1 MKKALALTLA
11 AAMAL
16 SLAACGNSS
25 SSAAADSAPAADST
39 AAADSAATGEIED
52 VTLTLWAGEEDQ
64 DLMKELAASFVEEN
78 KDKVNL
84 TVNVGVQ
91 SESNAKDTVLTDP
104 TAAAD
109 LYHFADDQ
117 INELVAAG
125 ALMAIPDEMG
135 AADVA
140 ARNLPGSVDAA
151 TVDGKLYAYPATA
164 DNGYFMFYDKSVF
177 TEEDVQSFDK
187 MMEVA
192 AAAGKKV
199 SMEFTSGWYLY
210 SFFGGAGL
218 NLGLAEDGLNN
229 VCDWNSETGAKV
241 VEAMEAIA
249 ANPGFVSQDDAAFV
263 TGLQNGEVAAGVNGV
278 WNAKV
283 AEEVWGENYAATK
296 LPTYTLDGE
305 QVQMSSY
312 AGFKLLGVNP
322 HSANVGWALLLADY
336 ITNEENQAKRFEVR
350 GQGPSNINAAASDVV
365 AADPAIA
372 ALAAQAEFA
381 VPQRVGAN
389 YWDPASS
396 LGKVITEGGN
406 GKDAQ
411 AIIDEAV
418 SGITAPVT
426 Q

>member
-16 SLAACGNSS
+16 SLAACGGSS
-25 SSAAADSAPAADST
+25 SSAAADSTPAAGG
-39 AAADSAATGEIED
+39 DSAATGEIQD
-52 VTLTLWAGEEDQ
+52 VSLRLWAGEEDQ
-64 DLMKELAASFVEEN
+64 DLMKDLAAKFAEEN

-84 TVNVGVQ
+84 TIEVGVQ

-104 TAAAD
+104 QAAAD
-109 LYHFADDQ
+109 VYHFADDQ
-117 INELVAAG
+117 LNELAAAG
-125 ALMAIPDEMG
+125 ALQEIPAELGADE
-135 AADVA
+135 VKS
-140 ARNLPGSVDAA
+140 RNLAAAVDAA
-151 TVDGKLYAYPATA
+151 SVDGKLYAYPATA

-177 TEEDVQSFDK
+177 TEEDVKSLDK

-199 SMEFTSGWYLY
+199 SMEMTSGWYLY

-218 NLGLAEDGLNN
+218 QLGLADDGVNT
-229 VCDWNSETGAKV
+229 VCDWDNETGAKV
-241 VEAMEAIA
+241 VEAMIDIA
-249 ANPGFVSQDDAAFV
+249 ANPGFISQNDAAFV
-263 TGLQNGEVAAGVNGV
+263 TGIQNGEVAAGVNGV

-283 AEEVWGENYAATK
+283 AEEAWGENYAATK

-305 QVQMSSY
+305 QAQMASFSGY
-312 AGFKLLGVNP
+312 KLVGVNP

-336 ITNEENQAKRFEVR
+336 ITNEQSQVTRFEVR
-350 GQGPSNINAAASDVV
+350 GQGPSNSS
-365 AADPAIA
+365 
-372 ALAAQAEFA
+372 ALAQASSPALEA
-381 VPQRVGAN
+381 LAEQSPYSQLQRVGAN

-396 LGKVITEGGN
+396 LGQVIVEGGN

-411 AIIDEAV
+411 SIINEAV
-418 SGITAPVT
+418 GGITAPVT

>member
-16 SLAACGNSS
+16 SLAACGGSS
-25 SSAAADSAPAADST
+25 SSAAADSTPSADTGSE
-39 AAADSAATGEIED
+39 AAATGEIQD
-52 VTLTLWAGEEDQ
+52 VTLTLWGGEEDQ
-64 DLMKELAASFVEEN
+64 TMLQEMADAFAEEN

-84 TVNVGVQ
+84 TVQVGVQ
-91 SESNAKDTVLTDP
+91 SESNAKDTILTDV

-109 LYHFADDQ
+109 VYTFADDQ

-140 ARNLPGSVDAA
+140 ARNLPGSVEAA

-177 TEEDVQSFDK
+177 TEEDVQSLDK

-199 SMEFTSGWYLY
+199 SMELTSGWYLY

-218 NLGLAEDGLNN
+218 ELGLAEDGLNT
-229 VCDWNSETGAKV
+229 VCNWNEDPGAAV
-241 VEAMEAIA
+241 AESIMAIA
-249 ANPGFVSQDDAAFV
+249 ANDGFISQGDTDFV
-263 TGLQNGEVAAGVNGV
+263 TGLQNGAVAAGVNGV

-283 AEEVWGENYAATK
+283 AEEAWGENYAATK
-296 LPTYTLDGE
+296 LPTYTLNGE

-322 HSANVGWALLLADY
+322 HSDNVGWALLLADY
-336 ITNEENQAKRFEVR
+336 ITNEENQLKRFEVR
-350 GQGPSNINAAASDVV
+350 GQGPSNINAAASEEV
-365 AADPAIA
+365 AASPAIA

-389 YWDPASS
+389 YWANSES
-396 LGKVITEGGN
+396 LGQVLSEGGN
-406 GKDAQ
+406 GADAQ
-411 AIIDEAV
+411 SIMDNAV
-418 SGITAPVT
+418 AGITAPVT
-426 Q
+426 E

>member
-16 SLAACGNSS
+16 SLAACGGSS
-25 SSAAADSAPAADST
+25 SSAAADSTSSAGTSEA
-39 AAADSAATGEIED
+39 AATGEIQD

-64 DLMKELAASFVEEN
+64 DLMKELAAAFVEEN

-91 SESNAKDTVLTDP
+91 SESNAKDTVLTDV

-125 ALMAIPDEMG
+125 VLQPIPEEMNLE
-135 AADVA
+135 DVKT
-140 ARNLPGSVDAA
+140 RNVATAVDAA
-151 TVDGKLYAYPATA
+151 TVDGQLYAYPATA

-177 TEEDVQSFDK
+177 TEEDVQSLDK

-192 AAAGKKV
+192 AAAGKTV
-199 SMEFTSGWYLY
+199 SMELTSGWYLY

-218 NLGLAEDGLNN
+218 ELGLADDGVNTVCNWNEDPGPA
-229 VCDWNSETGAKV
+229 VA
-241 VEAMEAIA
+241 EAIMAIA
-249 ANPGFVSQDDAAFV
+249 ANPGFISQDDASFV
-263 TGLQNGEVAAGVNGV
+263 TGLQNGTVAAGVNGV
-278 WNAKV
+278 WNANT
-283 AEEVWGENYAATK
+283 AAEVWGDNYAATK
-296 LPTYTLDGE
+296 LPTYTLNGE

-322 HSANVGWALLLADY
+322 HSENVGWAMLLADY
-336 ITNEENQAKRFEVR
+336 ITNEENQLKRFEER
-350 GQGPSNINAAASDVV
+350 GQGPSNINAAASAEV
-365 AADPAIA
+365 AASPAIA
-372 ALAAQAEFA
+372 ALAEQSAYAM
-381 VPQRVGAN
+381 PQRVGAN
-389 YWDPASS
+389 YWANAES
-396 LGKVITEGGN
+396 LGQVLSEGGN
-406 GKDAQ
+406 GVDAQ
-411 AIIDEAV
+411 TIMDNAV
-418 SGITAPVT
+418 AGITEPVA

>member
-1 MKKALALTLA
+1 MKKVLALTLA

-16 SLAACGNSS
+16 SMAACGGSS
-25 SSAAADSAPAADST
+25 SSAAADSTSSADTGSE
-39 AAADSAATGEIED
+39 AAATGEIQD
-52 VTLTLWAGEEDQ
+52 VTLTLWGGEEDQ
-64 DLMKELAASFVEEN
+64 TMLQEMANAFAEEN

-84 TVNVGVQ
+84 TVQVGVQ
-91 SESNAKDTVLTDP
+91 SESNAKDTILTDV

-109 LYHFADDQ
+109 VYTFADDQ

-140 ARNLPGSVDAA
+140 ARNLPGSVEAA

-177 TEEDVQSFDK
+177 TEEDVQSLDK

-199 SMEFTSGWYLY
+199 SMELTSGWYLY

-218 NLGLAEDGLNN
+218 ELGLAEDGLNT
-229 VCDWNSETGAKV
+229 VCNWNEDPGAAV
-241 VEAMEAIA
+241 AEAIMAIA
-249 ANPGFVSQDDAAFV
+249 ANDGFISQGDADFV
-263 TGLQNGEVAAGVNGV
+263 TGLQNGTVAAGVNGV

-283 AEEVWGENYAATK
+283 AEETWGENYAATK
-296 LPTYTLDGE
+296 LPTYTLNGE

-322 HSANVGWALLLADY
+322 HSDNVGWALLLADY
-336 ITNEENQAKRFEVR
+336 ITNEENQLKRFEVR
-350 GQGPSNINAAASDVV
+350 GQGPSNINAAASEEV
-365 AADPAIA
+365 AASPAIA

-389 YWDPASS
+389 YWANSES
-396 LGKVITEGGN
+396 LGQVLSEGGN
-406 GKDAQ
+406 GVDAQ
-411 AIIDEAV
+411 TIMDNAV
-418 SGITAPVT
+418 AGITAPVT
-426 Q
+426 E

>member
-16 SLAACGNSS
+16 SLAACGGSS
-25 SSAAADSAPAADST
+25 SSAAADSTPSADTGSE
-39 AAADSAATGEIED
+39 AAATGEIQD
-52 VTLTLWAGEEDQ
+52 VTLTLWGGEEDQ
-64 DLMKELAASFVEEN
+64 TMLQEMADAFAEEN

-84 TVNVGVQ
+84 TVQVGVQ
-91 SESNAKDTVLTDP
+91 SESNAKDTILTDV

-109 LYHFADDQ
+109 VYTFADDQ

-140 ARNLPGSVDAA
+140 ARNLPGSVEAA

-177 TEEDVQSFDK
+177 TEEDVQSLDK

-199 SMEFTSGWYLY
+199 SMELTSGWYLY

-218 NLGLAEDGLNN
+218 ELGLAEDGLNT
-229 VCDWNSETGAKV
+229 VCNWNEDPGAAV
-241 VEAMEAIA
+241 AESIMAIA
-249 ANPGFVSQDDAAFV
+249 ANDGFISQGDADFV
-263 TGLQNGEVAAGVNGV
+263 TGLQNGAVAAGVNGV

-283 AEEVWGENYAATK
+283 AEEAWGENYAATK
-296 LPTYTLDGE
+296 LPTYTLNGE

-322 HSANVGWALLLADY
+322 HSDNVGWALLLADY
-336 ITNEENQAKRFEVR
+336 ITNEENQLKRFEVR
-350 GQGPSNINAAASDVV
+350 GQGPSNINAAASEEV
-365 AADPAIA
+365 AASPAIA

-389 YWDPASS
+389 YWANSES
-396 LGKVITEGGN
+396 LGQVLSEGGN
-406 GKDAQ
+406 GADAQ
-411 AIIDEAV
+411 SIMDNAV
-418 SGITAPVT
+418 AGITAPVT
-426 Q
+426 E

>member
-1 MKKALALTLA
+1 MKKLIALSMASV
-11 AAMAL
+11 MAL
-16 SLAACGNSS
+16 SLVACGGGATA
-25 SSAAADSAPAADST
+25 SSAAASSAGT
-39 AAADSAATGEIED
+39 AASSAAGEIED

-64 DLMKELAASFVEEN
+64 DLMKEIAEQFIAEN

-117 INELVAAG
+117 LNELVAAG
-125 ALMAIPDEMG
+125 ALMAIPAELNLE
-135 AADVA
+135 DVKS
-140 ARNLPGSVDAA
+140 RNLAAAVDAA
-151 TVDGKLYAYPATA
+151 SVNGTLYAYPATA

-177 TEEDVQSFDK
+177 TEEDVKTLDK

-218 NLGLAEDGLNN
+218 TLGLTDDGLNT
-229 VCDWNSETGAKV
+229 VCDWDCEKGAKV

-249 ANPGFVSQDDAAFV
+249 ANPGFVSQKDDAFV
-263 TGLQNGEVAAGVNGV
+263 TGLRNGEVAAGVNGV

-283 AEEVWGENYAATK
+283 AEEVWGENYSACK

-305 QVQMSSY
+305 QVQMSSFSGY
-312 AGFKLLGVNP
+312 KLLGVNP
-322 HSANVGWALLLADY
+322 HSKNVGWALMLADY
-336 ITNEENQAKRFEVR
+336 ITNEANQTKRFEVR
-350 GQGPSNINAAASDVV
+350 GQGPSNIKALENASS
-365 AADPAIA
+365 PALS
-372 ALAAQAEFA
+372 ALAEQNDYAQL
-381 VPQRVGAN
+381 QRVGAN
-389 YWDPASS
+389 YWANAET
-396 LGKVITEGGN
+396 LGQLIAAGGE
-406 GKDAQ
+406 GKDPQ
-411 AIIDEAV
+411 DIVNEAV
-418 SGITAPVT
+418 AGITAPVT

>member
-1 MKKALALTLA
+1 MKKALALSLA

-16 SLAACGNSS
+16 SLAACGGSS
-25 SSAAADSAPAADST
+25 SSAAADSTSSADTGSE
-39 AAADSAATGEIED
+39 AAATGEIQD
-52 VTLTLWAGEEDQ
+52 VTLTLWGGEEDQ
-64 DLMKELAASFVEEN
+64 TMLQEMANAFAEEN

-84 TVNVGVQ
+84 IVQVGVQ
-91 SESNAKDTVLTDP
+91 SESNAKDTILTDV

-109 LYHFADDQ
+109 VYTFADDQ

-140 ARNLPGSVDAA
+140 ARNLPGSVEAA

-177 TEEDVQSFDK
+177 TEEDVQSLDK

-199 SMEFTSGWYLY
+199 SMELTSGWYLY

-218 NLGLAEDGLNN
+218 ELGLAEDGLNT
-229 VCDWNSETGAKV
+229 VCNWNEDPGAAV
-241 VEAMEAIA
+241 AESIMAIA
-249 ANPGFVSQDDAAFV
+249 ANDGFISQGDADFV
-263 TGLQNGEVAAGVNGV
+263 TGLQNGTVVAGVNGV

-283 AEEVWGENYAATK
+283 AEEAWGENYAATK
-296 LPTYTLDGE
+296 LPTYTLNGE

-336 ITNEENQAKRFEVR
+336 ITNEENQLKRFEVR
-350 GQGPSNINAAASDVV
+350 GQGPSNTNAAASEEV
-365 AADPAIA
+365 AASPAIA

-389 YWDPASS
+389 YWANSES
-396 LGKVITEGGN
+396 LGQVLSEGGN
-406 GKDAQ
+406 GTDAQ
-411 AIIDEAV
+411 TIMDNAV
-418 SGITAPVT
+418 AGITAPVT
-426 Q
+426 E

>member
-1 MKKALALTLA
+1 MKKVLALTLA

-16 SLAACGNSS
+16 SMAACGGSS
-25 SSAAADSAPAADST
+25 SGAAADSTSSADTGSE
-39 AAADSAATGEIED
+39 AAATGEIQD
-52 VTLTLWAGEEDQ
+52 VTLTLWGGEEDQ
-64 DLMKELAASFVEEN
+64 TMLQEMANAFAEEN

-84 TVNVGVQ
+84 TVQVGVQ
-91 SESNAKDTVLTDP
+91 SESNAKDTILTDV

-109 LYHFADDQ
+109 VYTFADDQ

-140 ARNLPGSVDAA
+140 ARNLPGSVEAA

-177 TEEDVQSFDK
+177 TEEDVQSLDK

-199 SMEFTSGWYLY
+199 SMELTSGWYLY

-218 NLGLAEDGLNN
+218 ELGLAEDGLNT
-229 VCDWNSETGAKV
+229 VCNWNEDPGAAV
-241 VEAMEAIA
+241 AEAIMAIA
-249 ANPGFVSQDDAAFV
+249 ANDGFISQGDADFV
-263 TGLQNGEVAAGVNGV
+263 TGLQNGTVAAGVNGV

-283 AEEVWGENYAATK
+283 AEETWGENYAATK
-296 LPTYTLDGE
+296 LPTYTLNGE

-322 HSANVGWALLLADY
+322 HSDNVGWALLLADY
-336 ITNEENQAKRFEVR
+336 ITNEENQLKRFEVR
-350 GQGPSNINAAASDVV
+350 GQGPSNINAAASEEV
-365 AADPAIA
+365 AASPAIA

-389 YWDPASS
+389 YWANSES
-396 LGKVITEGGN
+396 LGQVLSEGGN
-406 GKDAQ
+406 GVDAQ
-411 AIIDEAV
+411 TIMDNAV
-418 SGITAPVT
+418 AGITAPVT
-426 Q
+426 E